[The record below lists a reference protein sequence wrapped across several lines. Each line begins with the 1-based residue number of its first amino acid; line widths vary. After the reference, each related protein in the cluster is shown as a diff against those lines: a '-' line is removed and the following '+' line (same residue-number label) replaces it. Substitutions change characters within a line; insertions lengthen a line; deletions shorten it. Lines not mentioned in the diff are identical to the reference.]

1 VDSYSDREHLQTGIE
16 MSTFIRERNM
26 SGSDDT
32 GGYAVLIFFR
42 ASAITPNN
50 IPIIVYNAKANS
62 L

>member
-1 VDSYSDREHLQTGIE
+1 
-16 MSTFIRERNM
+16 M

-32 GGYAVLIFFR
+32 GGYTALIFFR

-62 L
+62 LQQCMMVGSAV

>member
-1 VDSYSDREHLQTGIE
+1 
-16 MSTFIRERNM
+16 M

-62 L
+62 LQQCIMVGSAV